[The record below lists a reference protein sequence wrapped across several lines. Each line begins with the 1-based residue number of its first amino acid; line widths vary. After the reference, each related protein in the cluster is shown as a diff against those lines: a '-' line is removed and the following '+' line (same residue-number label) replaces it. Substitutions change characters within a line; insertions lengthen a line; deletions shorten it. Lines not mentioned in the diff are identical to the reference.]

1 MKKWIVRAADLFC
14 GGGGTSTG
22 LKLACEEL
30 GLDIS
35 LIAVN
40 HWDLA
45 IETHSVNH
53 PDVKHVCDDLERL
66 DPRKLV
72 PSGKLRIMVASPE
85 CTHFSNAR
93 GGEPMSKQSRATIK
107 HVIRWCSTLD
117 IQDVLI
123 ENVREFMHWG
133 PLHRKGQQ
141 KGRPIMARRGEYFR
155 RFVSKLEKQ
164 GYRVEWRVLCAA
176 DYGDPTTRERLFI
189 RARKGNKTILW
200 PEATHSKTGGE
211 TFFGRV
217 PQWVPAREIIDWSKP
232 GGSIFNRAKPLAPNT
247 LKRIEAGL
255 RKFCGLS
262 FVLPLEGFFR
272 GNQPR
277 SVDEPLP
284 TIVASRG
291 GGYVVNPFLVKLYK
305 SCDVASIEDPLP
317 TVTAQAG
324 HLGLAQPFLVKYYRG
339 SDAVSV
345 DEPVPAVTANYEH
358 MGLAQPFILG
368 IRGGN
373 DGYMRGVS
381 VDEPVPAVTGHP
393 ALALVDPFI
402 VACNHGKE
410 SGRVYSTEEPF
421 PTVTSVDAWGVINP
435 FIVQMDFARN
445 MHLQSVDKPLGTI
458 TSADGRGLVTPFLIQ
473 YHGASYPG
481 GDRVR
486 SIDDPMATLGAQ
498 GIQQGLV
505 QPFLVRYNGVGIGQA
520 VDEPLGTVTG
530 KDRFALVVPTTE
542 GPFLLDILFRMLQ
555 PHELAAAMSFPRS
568 YVFVGNREEKV
579 KQIGNAVPVNLAKAL
594 CKAMLAK

>member
-1 MKKWIVRAADLFC
+1 MKKRTVRAADLFC

-22 LKLACEEL
+22 LKMACEEL

-66 DPRKLV
+66 EPLKLV

-93 GGEPMSKQSRATIK
+93 GGESMSKQSRATIK

-133 PLHRKGQQ
+133 PLHRKGPQ
-141 KGRPIMARRGEYFR
+141 KGRPIMARRGEYFL
-155 RFVSKLEKQ
+155 RFVSKLERQ

-189 RARKGNKTILW
+189 RARKGNKTIQW

-217 PQWVPAREIIDWSKP
+217 PRWVPAREIIDWSKP

-284 TIVASRG
+284 TVVASRG

-305 SCDVASIEDPLP
+305 SSDVASIEDPLP

-324 HLGLAQPFLVKYYRG
+324 HLGLAQPFLVKYFEG

-345 DEPVPAVTANYEH
+345 NEPLPTITANYEH
-358 MGLAQPFILG
+358 MGLAQPFIIACEHTG
-368 IRGGN
+368 AHGN
-373 DGYMRGVS
+373 QVRDVGQ
-381 VDEPVPAVTGHP
+381 PLQTVTGRGQFG
-393 ALALVDPFI
+393 LAQPFI

-410 SGRVYSTEEPF
+410 SERVHSIGEPF
-421 PTVTSVDAWGVINP
+421 PTVTSVDAWGVVN
-435 FIVQMDFARN
+435 
-445 MHLQSVDKPLGTI
+445 
-458 TSADGRGLVTPFLIQ
+458 PFLIQ

-486 SIDDPMATLGAQ
+486 SVDDPMATLGAQ
-498 GIQQGLV
+498 GVQQGLV

-520 VDEPLGTVTG
+520 VNEPLGTVTG
-530 KDRFALVVPTTE
+530 KDRFALVVPTIE

-555 PHELAAAMSFPRS
+555 PNELAAAMSFPKS
-568 YVFVGNREEKV
+568 YMFAGNREEKV